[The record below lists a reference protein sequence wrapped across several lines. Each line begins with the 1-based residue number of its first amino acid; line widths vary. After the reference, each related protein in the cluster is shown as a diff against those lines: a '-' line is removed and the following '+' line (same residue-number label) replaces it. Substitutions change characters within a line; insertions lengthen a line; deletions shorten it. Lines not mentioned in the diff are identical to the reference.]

1 MILAQPKPQPE
12 SAEPRRQPAKLQQPR
27 KQQREL
33 ESESLPAKQPP
44 AKRKNRILHSLSNA
58 KIKEKEKYTEEFD
71 FAAANKEF
79 EEIRDKLDRELKI
92 SLGVNKDGNDSGK
105 ARRL

>member
-1 MILAQPKPQPE
+1 MI
-12 SAEPRRQPAKLQQPR
+12 
-27 KQQREL
+27 
-33 ESESLPAKQPP
+33 
-44 AKRKNRILHSLSNA
+44 NA

-105 ARRL
+105 ARRI